1 MRLVFGF
8 GVALV
13 AASASIVDAPS
24 GDKPSERAQAAVS
37 QVPPLSSTLGAN
49 IDGKIELTSASIQ
62 PGRILPGEQGRVTLS
77 FKALDDVDKEYV
89 VFVHVE
95 DADGRSLRLNLD
107 HRPARPTTQW
117 PKGETVKDEFLLQI
131 PPGLSV
137 RKVNLWAGLWEPL
150 GDVRLRLRNPDAV
163 RNDGNNR
170 VLVAQL
176 PTAP

>member
-1 MRLVFGF
+1 MRLIFGL

-13 AASASIVDAPS
+13 AGSACIVDAPG
-24 GDKPSERAQAAVS
+24 GDKASERAQAATPP
-37 QVPPLSSTLGAN
+37 VPPLSSTLGAN
-49 IDGKIELTSASIQ
+49 IEGKIELVSATIQ
-62 PGRILPGEQGRVTLS
+62 PGRVLPGEQGRVTLY
-77 FKALDDVDKEYV
+77 FKTLDEVDKEYV

-131 PPGLSV
+131 PPGLST

-150 GDVRLRLRNPDAV
+150 ADVRLRLRNPDAV